1 MLRKLIRVSLPLL
14 IALPGIAQ
22 ATNGYFTH
30 GTSIKDKALA
40 GTGVAYSQDTL
51 AAANNPAG
59 MVFQGG
65 GYDIGAAVFNPNRS
79 YSAEGISAPA
89 GTPLSAIP
97 GCPPQCPF
105 SVGDGDQSV
114 DSQSDLFLIPQFGYN
129 WAINDASTVGVTVFG
144 HGGMNTD
151 YRDGVATL
159 PAPAAF
165 GGPDTMVELE
175 GTFGDGNAGV
185 DLSQLFISTTYARKF
200 GEAASWGASLILA
213 YQQFE
218 AKGLG
223 NFAGFS
229 TDPESLTNNGKDTS
243 TGLGIRLGI
252 QGEVAPG
259 LRLGAAYQPKINM
272 SEFDEYSGLFAEEG
286 DFDIPS
292 NYTLG
297 LAWDVTENG
306 TFLLDVQQIN
316 YTDVAS
322 VSNSIDPLTDGS
334 CAAQQPPDFNGVGDG
349 CLGGSAGA
357 GFGWQDMTI
366 VKVGYQW
373 RASDNWTWR
382 FGYSQGDQPIP
393 DDEVLFNILAPGVIE
408 QHFTAGFTRMVGGGE
423 LNFAAMIAPSNS
435 VSGTNPFDPN
445 QEIEL
450 KMDQLE
456 FSLGYG
462 RRF

>member
-1 MLRKLIRVSLPLL
+1 MRRLILVLLPLL

-30 GTSIKDKALA
+30 GTSIKEKALA

-65 GYDIGAAVFNPNRS
+65 GYDIGAAVFSPRRS

-105 SVGDGDQSV
+105 SVGDGDQSI
-114 DSQSDLFLIPQFGYN
+114 DSDSEYFLIPQFGYN
-129 WAINDASTVGVTVFG
+129 WVLNDVSTVGVSVFG

-151 YRDGVATL
+151 YSGGVATL
-159 PAPAAF
+159 PNPAAGEMF
-165 GGPDTMVELE
+165 ELP
-175 GTFGDGNAGV
+175 GTFGDGTTGV
-185 DLSQLFISTTYARKF
+185 DLAQLFISTTYARKF
-200 GEAASWGASLILA
+200 SKTASWGASLIVA

-229 TDPESLTNNGKDTS
+229 NDPDNLTNNGKDS
-243 TGLGIRLGI
+243 GTGIGVRLGI
-252 QGEVAPG
+252 QGEVVPG
-259 LRLGAAYQPKINM
+259 VRLGAALQPEIDM
-272 SEFDEYSGLFAEEG
+272 TEFDDYAGLFAEEG

-292 NYTLG
+292 NYTVG
-297 LAWDVTENG
+297 LSWDVTETG
-306 TFLLDVQQIN
+306 TLFFDVQQIN
-316 YTDVAS
+316 YSDVPS
-322 VSNSIDPLTDGS
+322 VSNPIDPLIDGS
-334 CAAQQPPDFNGVGDG
+334 CGPTSSAG
-349 CLGGSAGA
+349 CLGGSDGA
-357 GFGWQDMTI
+357 GFGWEDMTI
-366 VKVGYQW
+366 VKLGYQW
-373 RASDNWTWR
+373 RASDDWTWR

-393 DDEVLFNILAPGVIE
+393 ESEVLFNILAPGVME
-408 QHFTAGFTRMVGGGE
+408 QHLTAGFTKMLGGGE
-423 LNFAAMIAPSNS
+423 LNFAFMYAPSNS
-435 VSGTNPFDPN
+435 VSGTNTFDPN

-450 KMDQLE
+450 EMDQFEL
-456 FSLGYG
+456 SLGYG